1 MPAKT
6 FNAVRRL
13 NRLSQHAPKPECLVT
28 DLADSNPNPPERS
41 DSDHAAARI
50 VVRSE
55 DLLQGQREVAIQH
68 GEETYRLRVTKTGKL
83 ILNK

>member
-1 MPAKT
+1 MT
-6 FNAVRRL
+6 
-13 NRLSQHAPKPECLVT
+13 E
-28 DLADSNPNPPERS
+28 LAESTPNPPDRS
-41 DSDHAAARI
+41 DSNQSPARA

-68 GEETYRLRVTKTGKL
+68 GEEIYRLRVTKTGKL